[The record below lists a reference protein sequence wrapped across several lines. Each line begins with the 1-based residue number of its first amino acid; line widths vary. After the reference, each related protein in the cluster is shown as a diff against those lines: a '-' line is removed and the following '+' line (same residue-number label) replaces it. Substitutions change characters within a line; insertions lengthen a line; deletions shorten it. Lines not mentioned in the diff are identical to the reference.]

1 MKLKPIHKFNNGNGA
16 TLCNCCRV
24 IISTGKPTDE
34 VLCEQCEPFV
44 KAYANEQVIEEL
56 EYWCMVFGVEGKA
69 ELEKEFKERIK
80 QLKQKQD
87 G

>member
-1 MKLKPIHKFNNGNGA
+1 MELKPIHKFNNGNGA

-44 KAYANEQVIEEL
+44 KAYANQRVIEEL
-56 EYWCMVFGVEGKA
+56 NDIASNEYDDVHLALLKSIE
-69 ELEKEFKERIK
+69 ELE
-80 QLKQKQD
+80 LKQK
-87 G
+87 